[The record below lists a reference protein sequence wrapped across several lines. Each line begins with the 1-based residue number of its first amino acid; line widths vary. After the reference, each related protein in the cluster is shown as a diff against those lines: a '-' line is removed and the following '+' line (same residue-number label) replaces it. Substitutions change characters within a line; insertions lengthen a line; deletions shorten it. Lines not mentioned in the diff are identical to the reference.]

1 MTLKTNKQ
9 MVMVSCE
16 ALMDLHLA
24 AYSHDHVK
32 YPNSGADI
40 MAAQEEARQ
49 ALYSC
54 GWWQQ
59 GDED

>member
-1 MTLKTNKQ
+1 MTLKTNKP

-24 AYSHDHVK
+24 AYTFDDVAYPITGKDVK
-32 YPNSGADI
+32 Q
-40 MAAQEEARQ
+40 AQEDARQ
-49 ALYSC
+49 ALYDC
-54 GWWQQ
+54 GWWQH